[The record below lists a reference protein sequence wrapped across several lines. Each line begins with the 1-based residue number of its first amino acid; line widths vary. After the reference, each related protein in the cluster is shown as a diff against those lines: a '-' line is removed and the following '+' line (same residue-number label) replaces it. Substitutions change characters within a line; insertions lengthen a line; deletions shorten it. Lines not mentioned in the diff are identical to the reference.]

1 MAMLTHTR
9 GVFERA
15 APYTGEPAHR
25 PDNCREGAT
34 GWAIRKRFALCLV
47 TVLVATGA
55 LAAIIALKAA
65 IYLSRVN
72 Y

>member
-1 MAMLTHTR
+1 MTMLTHTR

-15 APYTGEPAHR
+15 AHFPVRQHPAR
-25 PDNCREGAT
+25 TAAAKAQLA
-34 GWAIRKRFALCLV
+34 AIKRFILCAV
-47 TVLVATGA
+47 TILMATGA

-65 IYLSRVN
+65 IYLSRLN

>member
-15 APYTGEPAHR
+15 APTPVSRHTVPTTA
-25 PDNCREGAT
+25 AKAQLA
-34 GWAIRKRFALCLV
+34 AIKRFALCLV